1 MKNDQD
7 NHLTPQEAAAYRSLP
22 KQAAPPPALENQIV
36 NALHRKGLLRR
47 EGKSF
52 RPRLRTM
59 FLVAAPSLASLLL
72 GVFLGSWLWP
82 AEQVSLNP
90 TSPLPRFLLLLR
102 NPADTFQS
110 DIPPEKLRAEYA
122 AWAGRLAETGA
133 FLQGEELEDRHRLL
147 TASSVESGADRLA
160 PSGPVSGYFLIQAR
174 DSEEAAQ
181 IARECPH
188 LGYGGAIELRA
199 LVEAPSTNKQ
209 Q

>member
-7 NHLTPQEAAAYRSLP
+7 NHLTPQEADAYRSLP
-22 KQAAPPPALENQIV
+22 KQAAPPPALENQVV

-52 RPRLRTM
+52 HPRLRM
-59 FLVAAPSLASLLL
+59 MLLAATPSLASLLL

-82 AEQVSLNP
+82 AEQVSPIL

-102 NPADTFQS
+102 NPADTFRS

-122 AWAGRLAETGA
+122 AWAKRLAETGT
-133 FLQGEELEDRHRLL
+133 FLQGEELEDHRSLL
-147 TASSVESGADRLA
+147 TASSMESGLDKLPA
-160 PSGPVSGYFLIQAR
+160 SGPVSGYFLIQAR

-188 LGYGGAIELRA
+188 LSYGGAIELRA
-199 LVEAPSTNKQ
+199 LVEAPATNRRQ
-209 Q
+209 

>member
-7 NHLTPQEAAAYRSLP
+7 NHLTPQEADAYRSLP
-22 KQAAPPPALENQIV
+22 KDAAPPPALENRVV

-59 FLVAAPSLASLLL
+59 LLAAAPSLASLLL
-72 GVFLGSWLWP
+72 GLFLGSWLWP
-82 AEQVSLNP
+82 AEQVSPIL

-110 DIPPEKLRAEYA
+110 DIPPEKLRVEYA
-122 AWAGRLAETGA
+122 AWAERLAETGA
-133 FLQGEELEDRHRLL
+133 FLQGEELEDHRSFL
-147 TASSVESGADRLA
+147 AANSVESGLDRLA

-188 LGYGGAIELRA
+188 LSYGGAIELRA
-199 LVEAPSTNKQ
+199 LVEAPSNNIQ

>member
-7 NHLTPQEAAAYRSLP
+7 NHLTPQEADAYRSLP
-22 KQAAPPPALENQIV
+22 KDAAPPPALENRVV

-52 RPRLRTM
+52 RPRLRM
-59 FLVAAPSLASLLL
+59 MLLAATPSLASLLL

-82 AEQVSLNP
+82 AEQVSPIL

-102 NPADTFQS
+102 NPADTFRS
-110 DIPPEKLRAEYA
+110 DIPPEKLRTEYA

-174 DSEEAAQ
+174 DSEQAAQ
-181 IARECPH
+181 IARGCPH
-188 LGYGGAIELRA
+188 LSYGGAIELRA
-199 LVEAPSTNKQ
+199 LVEVPATNRRQ
-209 Q
+209 